1 MSSLISLSDDIPE
14 SPSTKR
20 PPTNQLT
27 NVDGRSR
34 LRHKLNSATAA
45 ATALSLD
52 SQHYHHPRLQR
63 CSHSSVENST
73 IPLNA
78 HLSIKKYLQ
87 PFQVVYGTQSIDS
100 SDESTRVMSEKVQML
115 ASSIY
120 KELELMIQKHGEDS
134 VKELMPLVVNVLE
147 SLDSAYSDKDEH
159 VVDIEMLKE
168 ENEQLLNQYERER
181 QMRKSQDQ
189 KFLEQEEMLTDQN
202 RELET
207 KVESI
212 EGSMRMLELK
222 LRNANDHLQRFEE
235 REVEQK
241 SEFEKLHERYNE
253 LLRTHIDHVER
264 TKYLMG
270 PDKFEMMQSLPAGH
284 NRGMAASV
292 DMNVRGISDIISAA
306 HMSQSTHVNVNLANH
321 ISAERD
327 YHDEFG
333 QNTEDLLNSGRE
345 EGNPIIEELEQHVS
359 ENADGHSTT
368 VKSTGQETEDDA
380 LAAQLTGALVDPAE
394 FASAGMGREVDNLIK
409 ENSELLETK
418 NALNIVKNDLI
429 AQVDQLSSENE
440 VLQEELRNVEMM
452 KIKQAEKLREL
463 EIELKSLKEKLNA
476 DEQEDQDIPMA
487 QRKRFTRVEMARVL
501 MERNQYKEKLMELQ
515 EAVKFTE
522 MQRAK
527 KLTTTQAPNR
537 SRIWEF
543 FSGLFGDVPPTHHHA
558 STKPSPKT
566 ARAARQ
572 QALRNIDME
581 TTSVAEKRR
590 AERRQQY
597 KAVSQHMK
605 KEDENRTRA
614 YGWSIPSTVDTQ
626 APLTIPVPVC
636 CRPLLDQ
643 QPSLKIWCAA
653 GAMLHGGLNK
663 DGNFIIG
670 DSIFYSDPLKGISE
684 KIDSSL
690 NSKLLEERFIWET
703 SSLVFV
709 GSSNEKR
716 SYVTI
721 LDANN
726 PNCILECFGV
736 CSSHMLCISSVPG
749 VRQGDYMVEEKSDD
763 ELSRDGGYLDTLPAD
778 IGIHEAFGQ
787 VYWVQLR
794 NSDVDDVPTYCSV
807 DEKASPKRARDFSV
821 SETPVDSSTDT
832 VEAAVVRKG
841 IAKRVGFEI
850 TGLNDSS
857 GVSKCTV
864 LEKAAADRSD
874 LIPPPHQTLDSTT
887 GLSSQKDESKRDY
900 VAYANLPPHIRDALS
915 KYENQEEMTTALPT
929 VWMGLEND
937 FIVVHS
943 AVLNWRECLL
953 RIKMSDAV
961 LHILHYK
968 GRVFAALA
976 NGCIAVFHRLQNGKW
991 STNGYHVIRLGQA
1004 SSSVCN
1010 LTIVNDKIWVAYRNC
1025 IVILNPDSLI
1035 VEDSFVAHP
1044 RKDSQVRHMVWCES
1058 GVWVSI
1064 RLDSTLRL
1072 YHARTMEH
1080 LQDVDIEP
1088 YLSTML
1094 GNTKMDFLHLRITS
1108 LMVLNRKLWI
1118 GTGTGVVIAVPL
1130 CNERSEKV
1138 EATDAESRKTDSI
1151 KAPGSLIRV
1160 YAGDQSDSSAQIKFI
1175 PFCNISLAQFSF
1187 HGHKDCVRFFICVPS
1202 DGVSSLTTSLE
1213 TRKLLVISGGDGY
1226 IDFRLGEDDENEQT
1240 KAEVRV
1246 RDLSHLIEWEIDTPN
1261 PYKTRE

>member
-1 MSSLISLSDDIPE
+1 M
-14 SPSTKR
+14 
-20 PPTNQLT
+20 
-27 NVDGRSR
+27 
-34 LRHKLNSATAA
+34 A
-45 ATALSLD
+45 ATLMQTSTT
-52 SQHYHHPRLQR
+52 
-63 CSHSSVENST
+63 SSNSE
-73 IPLNA
+73 
-78 HLSIKKYLQ
+78 
-87 PFQVVYGTQSIDS
+87 VVYGTQSIDS

-189 KFLEQEEMLTDQN
+189 ECKRPLTKI
-202 RELET
+202 RRT
-207 KVESI
+207 RSGAK
-212 EGSMRMLELK
+212 
-222 LRNANDHLQRFEE
+222 
-235 REVEQK
+235 K

-380 LAAQLTGALVDPAE
+380 LAAQLTVNDA
-394 FASAGMGREVDNLIK
+394 FIGMGREVDNLIK

-476 DEQEDQDIPMA
+476 DEQEDQVDENTFPFYLA
-487 QRKRFTRVEMARVL
+487 TLRTFQWLNANASHALKWL
-501 MERNQYKEKLMELQ
+501 EKPSNSLKCN
-515 EAVKFTE
+515 VP
-522 MQRAK
+522 K

-1025 IVILNPDSLI
+1025 I
-1035 VEDSFVAHP
+1035 DSFVAHP